1 MSSASTK
8 TKFGRRALVAPPLQ
22 RFVGALIVALKRAV
36 VFVAAGA
43 SNRLRTT
50 SPSPLR
56 ISTMTPSRCS
66 KRAPPELT
74 RSGRWR
80 PPPTTAQEILHEPLA
95 RTSSTSTPPG
105 LPLVRSLKRTP
116 RLPLVR
122 RTLQHG
128 LPLQVP
134 PAGTVAAERGGA

>member
-8 TKFGRRALVAPPLQ
+8 TKLGRRALVAPPLQ
-22 RFVGALIVALKRAV
+22 RFVGVLIVARKRVV

-43 SNRLRTT
+43 STLLRTT

-56 ISTMTPSRCS
+56 ISPMTPSRCS
-66 KRAPPELT
+66 RRAPPEPT
-74 RSGRWR
+74 RSGRLR
-80 PPPTTAQEILHEPLA
+80 PPATSAQEILHEPVA

-105 LPLVRSLKRTP
+105 LPLVRSLKRNP
-116 RLPLVR
+116 RLPFVR
-122 RTLQHG
+122 RNLQHG

-134 PAGTVAAERGGA
+134 PAGRSAS